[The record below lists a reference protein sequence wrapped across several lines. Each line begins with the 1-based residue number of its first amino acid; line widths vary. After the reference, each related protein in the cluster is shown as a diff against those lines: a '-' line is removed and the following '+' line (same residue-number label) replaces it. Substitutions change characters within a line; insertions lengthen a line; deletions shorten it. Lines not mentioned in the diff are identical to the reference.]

1 MIQRQHRQRSI
12 FEAAIGSIEQLVDGL
27 VEPALQRLD
36 AVLAD
41 EQLLQAVLGRLAQRR
56 PQSPTRGRPGTP
68 AEVVLRILVL
78 KRIRGWSFEET
89 EREVRSSLVYRYLVR
104 VYFER
109 VPDAKTLIRL
119 SAVIGPEGIEA
130 IHQRLIDMAKEAGL
144 IKGRRA
150 RVDTTVVETNI
161 SYPAD
166 SQLLADGI
174 RVLTRWAQRIEQATG
189 VVGRKLRNRKR
200 ATTRRVLEISR
211 AARSRDFK
219 HARARLEA
227 GYRRLLAL
235 VRATVRDAERV
246 MAEVASGARVAVAES
261 GRNVVERGR
270 AQIERMLPLV
280 RRVIAQT
287 CARMFKGDTH
297 YRDKVFSLFQPHT
310 EAIRKG
316 KASKPTEFGKLVK
329 IQEAESQFV
338 VDYQVYQRRPED
350 RTLLIPTIEA
360 HQEVFGRPPYLLAAD
375 RGFWSHANKRAAH
388 NAGVERVCI
397 PALGKISAEQRA
409 EQHQRWFRRGQRL
422 RAGCEGRISV
432 MKRRDGLTRCRY
444 HGANGIQR
452 WVGWGVV
459 SNNLW
464 VFMTAERPTR
474 KPIAK
479 CRSPQPNY
487 AK

>member
-12 FEAAIGSIEQLVDGL
+12 FEATIGSIEQLVDGL
-27 VEPALQRLD
+27 IEPALQRLD
-36 AVLAD
+36 EVLAD

-56 PQSPTRGRPGTP
+56 PHSRTRGRPGTP

-78 KRIRGWSFEET
+78 KRVKGWSFEET

-119 SAVIGPEGIEA
+119 SSVIGPEGIEA

-144 IKGRRA
+144 IKGRLA

-166 SQLLADGI
+166 SQLLADGM
-174 RVLTRWAQRIEQATG
+174 RVLTRWAKRIEQVTG

-219 HARARLEA
+219 HARSRLEA

-235 VRATVRDAERV
+235 VRATVRDAQRV
-246 MAEVASGARVAVAES
+246 MSEVTSGARVAVSER
-261 GRNVVERGR
+261 GRNVLARTQRQVE
-270 AQIERMLPLV
+270 QMLPLV
-280 RRVIAQT
+280 GRVIAQT
-287 CARMFKGDTH
+287 RARIFAGDTH
-297 YRDKVFSLFQPHT
+297 YRDKVFSLFEPHT

-329 IQEAESQFV
+329 IQEAENQFV

-350 RTLLIPTIEA
+350 RTLLVPAIEA
-360 HQEVFGRPPYLLAAD
+360 HQRVFARSPYLLAAD
-375 RGFWSHANKRAAH
+375 RGFWSHANKHTAKH
-388 NAGVERVCI
+388 AGVEKVCI

-409 EQHQRWFRRGQRL
+409 EQHQRWFRRGQRI

-432 MKRRDGLTRCRY
+432 MKRRDGLRRCPY
-444 HGANGIQR
+444 HSTNGIQR
-452 WVGWGVV
+452 WVGWGVI

-464 VFMTAERPTR
+464 VFMSPERLKL

-479 CRSPQPNY
+479 RRSPRPNQP
-487 AK
+487 K

>member
-1 MIQRQHRQRSI
+1 M
-12 FEAAIGSIEQLVDGL
+12 
-27 VEPALQRLD
+27 
-36 AVLAD
+36 
-41 EQLLQAVLGRLAQRR
+41 
-56 PQSPTRGRPGTP
+56 
-68 AEVVLRILVL
+68 
-78 KRIRGWSFEET
+78 
-89 EREVRSSLVYRYLVR
+89 
-104 VYFER
+104 
-109 VPDAKTLIRL
+109 
-119 SAVIGPEGIEA
+119 
-130 IHQRLIDMAKEAGL
+130 
-144 IKGRRA
+144 
-150 RVDTTVVETNI
+150 
-161 SYPAD
+161 
-166 SQLLADGI
+166 
-174 RVLTRWAQRIEQATG
+174 
-189 VVGRKLRNRKR
+189 VGRKLRNRKR

-246 MAEVASGARVAVAES
+246 MAQVASGARVAVAES
-261 GRNVVERGR
+261 GRHGVERGQ

-280 RRVIAQT
+280 KRVIAQT
-287 CARMFKGDTH
+287 CARIFKGDTH

-338 VDYQVYQRRPED
+338 VDYQVYERRPED

-360 HQEVFGRPPYLLAAD
+360 HQKIFDRPPYLLAAD
-375 RGFWSHANKRAAH
+375 RGFWSHANKRAAQ

-397 PALGKISAEQRA
+397 PALGKISADQGA

-444 HGANGIQR
+444 HGTNGIQR

-464 VFMTAERPTR
+464 VFMTSERPRR
-474 KPIAK
+474 KPIARR
-479 CRSPQPNY
+479 RSPRQNY